1 MRQSIYSHNHIRIE
15 TMIKAYKFRIYPT
28 KSQKRK
34 LEDTLELCRQVYNRT
49 LAYRKDAWEKD
60 GKSVSKYETHQLL
73 PDWKRDRS
81 ELKEV
86 FSQVL
91 QECQQRVDLAF
102 QHFFR
107 RVKNGEKPGYPRFKG
122 KGRYDSFTYPQMG
135 FKLKSGKLYL
145 SKIGD
150 VKIKLHRAIE
160 GKIKRCT
167 VHRYPTGK
175 WFICLTVEL
184 PDPDVP
190 FNDGSVVG
198 VDVGLS
204 SFITMSTGEKI
215 DNPRFFRSEERA
227 LAKAQRRLSKCAND
241 TPERRKALKAVHR
254 VHERIANKRS
264 DFAHQLSKTLV
275 DRFGVIAFEDLN
287 IKNMLQ
293 NHRLS
298 KSISDAAWRMLVTTT
313 QNKAVEAGSVVV
325 LVDPRNTSQMCSRC
339 GLKVPKSLSD
349 RVHECPQC
357 GLVMDRDEN
366 AAINILR
373 LGLQS
378 LRIESMEALPLQG

>member
-1 MRQSIYSHNHIRIE
+1 
-15 TMIKAYKFRIYPT
+15 
-28 KSQKRK
+28 
-34 LEDTLELCRQVYNRT
+34 
-49 LAYRKDAWEKD
+49 
-60 GKSVSKYETHQLL
+60 
-73 PDWKRDRS
+73 
-81 ELKEV
+81 
-86 FSQVL
+86 
-91 QECQQRVDLAF
+91 
-102 QHFFR
+102 
-107 RVKNGEKPGYPRFKG
+107 
-122 KGRYDSFTYPQMG
+122 
-135 FKLKSGKLYL
+135 
-145 SKIGD
+145 
-150 VKIKLHRAIE
+150 
-160 GKIKRCT
+160 
-167 VHRYPTGK
+167 
-175 WFICLTVEL
+175 
-184 PDPDVP
+184 VP

-215 DNPRFFRSEERA
+215 DNPRFFTEERA

>member
-293 NHRLS
+293 NHRLA

>member
-1 MRQSIYSHNHIRIE
+1 
-15 TMIKAYKFRIYPT
+15 MIKAYKFRIYPT

-293 NHRLS
+293 NHRLA